1 MFGDESVQ
9 YLQRSPSDNIIK
21 SRLTSDAVLLRDHAD
36 NFQICQEKNPLGHK
50 TPALTLVRRPLARP
64 ANFRSISICVGYS
77 CDNYCFPLSA
87 LPHPSTP
94 PSHPLVEP
102 PAGYASSVIAVP

>member
-9 YLQRSPSDNIIK
+9 YLQRSPSDNIIN
-21 SRLTSDAVLLRDHAD
+21 SDLTSDAVLLRDHAD

-64 ANFRSISICVGYS
+64 ANFRSISVCVSYS
-77 CDNYCFPLSA
+77 CYNHYFPLST
-87 LPHPSTP
+87 LPYPSTP
-94 PSHPLVEP
+94 PLYPPVEP
-102 PAGYASSVIAVP
+102 LAGCASSMVAVL